1 MATHGLLVPIFQV
14 RVLAGLVVIDVKLG
28 PWLWKGL
35 MAERVAILLAAG
47 VSSRMNTQ
55 LPKVLHEVTGR
66 PMLAYVLDACR
77 SVGTDRIY
85 VVVGFGADEV
95 RERFGGASDIVWVE
109 QREQKGTAHAV
120 GCCKEH
126 LKDFKGQTLVLC
138 GDGPLIQ
145 AKTLRT
151 LIDKHEAEHSAA
163 TLATAVLDDP
173 TGYGRIVRD
182 AYGNIQGIVE
192 HSDCSPAQK
201 AIREVNPSYYLFN
214 NQALFAALEQVK
226 PDNVKQ
232 EYYLTDALSV
242 LIASGHKVVAITAV
256 RPEEA
261 MGVNSRA
268 QLSVASKI
276 MQRRIQQVMMENG
289 VTIVDPDNTWIDA
302 RAQIGQDTVIEPFT
316 YIHGPVRIGRACR
329 IGPFAFLRN
338 ETVIENDV
346 VLGVFTEVKDVVL
359 AEGVRARHHSYL
371 GDAAI
376 GRHVNI
382 GAGSITANFD
392 GQTISRT
399 TVGDDCYIGSGA
411 VLVAPLV
418 LQPGAHVGA
427 GSVISRENVNELT
440 REQEPR

>member
-1 MATHGLLVPIFQV
+1 
-14 RVLAGLVVIDVKLG
+14 
-28 PWLWKGL
+28 

-77 SVGTDRIY
+77 SVGVDRIY
-85 VVVGFGADEV
+85 VVVGFGADQV
-95 RERFGGASDIVWVE
+95 KERFNDDGSDIVWVE
-109 QREQKGTAHAV
+109 QPQQLGTAHAV
-120 GCCKEH
+120 MCCRGY
-126 LKDFKGQTLVLC
+126 LQDFTGQTLVLC
-138 GDGPLIQ
+138 GDGPLIR
-145 AKTLRT
+145 AETLRT

-163 TLATAVLDDP
+163 TLATAVLEDP
-173 TGYGRIVRD
+173 TGYGRIIRD

-192 HSDCSPAQK
+192 DSDCTPAQR
-201 AIREVNPSYYLFN
+201 ALREVNPSYYLFN
-214 NQALFAALEQVK
+214 NQVLLKALERVK

-242 LIASGHKVVAITAV
+242 IIGTGHKVVAITAV

-276 MQRRIQQVMMENG
+276 MQRRIQQQLMENG

-302 RAQIGQDTVIEPFT
+302 RARIGQDTVIEPFV
-316 YIHGPVRIGRACR
+316 YIHGEVKIGRACR
-329 IGPFAFLRN
+329 IGPFAFLRHG
-338 ETVIENDV
+338 TVIGDDV
-346 VLGVFTEVKDVVL
+346 VLGVFTEVKNASL
-359 AEGVRARHHSYL
+359 AEGVRARHHSYI

-376 GRHVNI
+376 GRNVNV

-392 GQTISRT
+392 GEKVNQT
-399 TVGDDCYIGSGA
+399 TVGDECYIGSGA
-411 VLVAPLV
+411 VLIAPLI
-418 LQPGAHVGA
+418 LKAGAHVGA
-427 GSVISRENVNELT
+427 GTVVSQEDADRLAE
-440 REQEPR
+440 EPRRT